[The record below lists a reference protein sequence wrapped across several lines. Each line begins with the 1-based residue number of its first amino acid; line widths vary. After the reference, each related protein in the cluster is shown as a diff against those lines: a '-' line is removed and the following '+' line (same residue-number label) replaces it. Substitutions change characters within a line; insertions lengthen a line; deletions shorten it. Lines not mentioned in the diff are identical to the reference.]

1 MSEPFQASSSAPI
14 LVIGAGLAG
23 TEAAWQIARAGLP
36 VRLVEMRPVRRSPA
50 HHSSEFAELVCS
62 NSFGALSSDR
72 AAGLLQ
78 EELRRLGSLVI
89 GTADQHAVPAGGA
102 LAVDRGR
109 YSAALT
115 AALEQHPLVTVE
127 RREHTDLPGP
137 GEIAV
142 LATGPLTSEPLAEAL
157 RAFTGR
163 ADCHFFDAASPI
175 VEGESI
181 DLSVAFRAS
190 RYDKGDAD
198 YINCPMSKE
207 QFLAFREALLSA
219 EQAELKDFEKEN
231 ATFFEGCLPIEELAR
246 RGEDTMRYGPLKP
259 IGLWDPRW
267 GDVNDRDVRRANR
280 AYAVVQLRQEDK
292 DGRLWNLVGF
302 QTNLKWG
309 EQKRVLRLIPGLE
322 NAEFVRFGV
331 MHRNTFLE
339 APQLLDASL
348 QFRQRP
354 TLLAAGQITGTEG
367 YAAAVAGGW
376 LAGTNAARLARG
388 LEPISLPPTTMIGAL
403 THFIASAPSGKFQPM
418 PPNFG
423 LLPELAERIKAKRE
437 RYGAYRDRALVDLEP
452 FTGTSEP
459 AGLVQGG
466 NGVVPTQCSSP
477 AVMSAA
483 HLQPTTP

>member
-1 MSEPFQASSSAPI
+1 MLALDEASVV
-14 LVIGAGLAG
+14 VIGAGLAG
-23 TEAAWQIARAGLP
+23 TEAAWQVAQSGVR
-36 VRLVEMRPVRRSPA
+36 VRLVEMRPLRRSPA

-89 GTADQHAVPAGGA
+89 TTADAHAVPAGGA
-102 LAVDRGR
+102 LAVDRGH

-115 AALEQHPLVTVE
+115 LALEQHPLVTVE
-127 RREHTDLPGP
+127 RREQMTLP
-137 GEIAV
+137 ESDQITV
-142 LATGPLTSEPLAEAL
+142 LATGPLTSETLAEDL

-163 ADCHFFDAASPI
+163 DDCHFFDAASPI
-175 VEGESI
+175 VDGETI
-181 DLSVAFRAS
+181 DMERAFRAS

-198 YINCPMSKE
+198 YINCPMNE
-207 QFLAFREALLSA
+207 AEYHAFRDALLAA
-219 EQAELKDFEKEN
+219 EQAELKDFEKDN

-267 GDVNDRDVRRANR
+267 GDVNDRDVRRAKR

-309 EQKRVLRLIPGLE
+309 EQKRVLRMIPGLE
-322 NAEFVRFGV
+322 QAEFVRFGV

-339 APQLLDASL
+339 APELLQPTL
-348 QFRQRP
+348 QFRRRER
-354 TLLAAGQITGTEG
+354 LLAAGQITGTEG

-376 LAGTNAARLARG
+376 LAGTNAARLAKG
-388 LEPISLPPTTMIGAL
+388 QATIDLPPTCMIGAL
-403 THFIASAPSGKFQPM
+403 THFISEAPSGKFQPM

-423 LLPELAERIKAKRE
+423 LLPALPERIRDKRR
-437 RYGAYRDRALVDLEP
+437 RYGAYRDRALQDLQLAADKHN
-452 FTGTSEP
+452 S
-459 AGLVQGG
+459 ALVACP
-466 NGVVPTQCSSP
+466 V
-477 AVMSAA
+477 
-483 HLQPTTP
+483 